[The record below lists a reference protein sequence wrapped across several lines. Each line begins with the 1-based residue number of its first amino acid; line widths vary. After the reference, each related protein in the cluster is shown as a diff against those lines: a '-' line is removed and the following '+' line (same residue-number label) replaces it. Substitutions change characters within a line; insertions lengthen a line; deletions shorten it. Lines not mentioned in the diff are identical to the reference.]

1 MCLAFFIESHGFDSQ
16 PGATQEGSPGRK
28 CPGGELLECYSK
40 EYDVEG
46 SIVAVW
52 RALQACED
60 EPVRPRVSVLSEGFV
75 LEGHES
81 DPKVVLYQRLHGLT
95 THLYPGPVQK
105 GLGHAPR
112 ASGACAQLA
121 VI

>member
-46 SIVAVW
+46 SIVAFW

-60 EPVRPRVSVLSEGFV
+60 EPVRPRVSVSSEGFV
-75 LEGHES
+75 PEGHES
-81 DPKVVLYQRLHGLT
+81 DPKVDFTNGSLN
-95 THLYPGPVQK
+95 
-105 GLGHAPR
+105 
-112 ASGACAQLA
+112 
-121 VI
+121 